1 MSYTL
6 TIETTGDEIEVEEGQ
21 TMLDA
26 CLRAGVWLPHACC
39 HGMCGTCKI
48 DVVDG
53 EIEHGEASG
62 FALMDFERDE
72 GKALACCAT
81 LESDVSI
88 EAEIEEDPDAE
99 SIPVED
105 FNATVERIDD
115 LTPTIK
121 GLHLR
126 LDRPI
131 RFQPGQYINLTI
143 AGKQGTSRAFSIASD
158 MSDPTKLELNIRLVP
173 GGEGTS
179 WVHNELQVGDSVH
192 LTGPYGRFFVRH
204 SAQMPTLLL
213 AGGSG
218 LSSPRSMLLDL
229 IARKEEQPIT
239 IVYGARNRSE
249 LYYHDELAALA
260 EEHDNVTYVPALS
273 DEPADSEWD
282 GFRGFVHE
290 AAETHFDK
298 DFRGHKAYICGP
310 PVMIEACI
318 TSLMRGRLFERDI
331 YTEKFLSAA
340 DVQQTRSPLFKRI

>member
-6 TIETTGDEIEVEEGQ
+6 TIETTGDQIEVEEGQ

-53 EIEHGEASG
+53 EVDHGEASG

-99 SIPVED
+99 TIPVED
-105 FNATVERIDD
+105 FNAVVERIDD

-121 GLHLR
+121 GVHLR

-143 AGKQGTSRAFSIASD
+143 AGKQGTGRAFSIASD
-158 MSDPTKLELNIRLVP
+158 MSDPMALELNIRLVP

-179 WVHNELQVGDSVH
+179 WIHNELKPGDSVH

-204 SAQMPTLLL
+204 SARMPTLLL

-229 IARKEEQPIT
+229 IARKEDQPIT

-249 LYYHDELAALA
+249 LYYHEELAALA
-260 EEHDNVTYVPALS
+260 EQHPNVNYVAALS
-273 DEPADSEWD
+273 DEPAASDWD
-282 GFRGFVHE
+282 GYRGFVHE
-290 AAETHFDK
+290 AAEDHFQK